1 MRDYQQ
7 LINRFSLIIHIRQSR
22 PVYQSDPKLQNI
34 MEYLVESDP
43 EAGVEDWA
51 RYFLKAL
58 IDTSKLQLL
67 FIVNATGSVNLYF
80 RIFRFFCQRLL
91 FAYLQPTCLQAAQ
104 IINNQF
110 KGYPNIHLHYPLE
123 DCFIIASEFAHKSAQ
138 LLKNFNFQS
147 NSKIHAYALNAL
159 RRIIKNQIADKIKL
173 QSVKLSDYGLLRS
186 LDKNRLEQILQA
198 EGIWGKSLVLH
209 LLTWQSF
216 KELFE
221 EFQPPTSSDGSHVYR
236 LPTTSL
242 NNQQLKQIAVR
253 YNQQLRRLDIHA
265 IPAND
270 LEIKQKLE
278 ACIQAARTCQNTSFV
293 PLGDDEVSVL
303 DSNPLEIVVDEERQN
318 ELLQVRNII
327 LQEFAALDFP
337 AQPCLRLWLGLG
349 INQSDFLSIFN
360 LKKQYQLAR
369 KFQGYLKPILAGLV
383 RFYLLDTSRS
393 TLTNK
398 EINQLASNNLNAL
411 KHYLITDSQ
420 EFFGQILEVVIN
432 ERLSAQEKRLLICQL
447 PELGE
452 LTEMTIVTQIKES
465 FKESVFRKLQVQL
478 SDFDSA
484 DRAITQFIGKWLH
497 QNQAHLY

>member
-1 MRDYQQ
+1 MRDYQE
-7 LINRFSLIIHIRQSR
+7 LINRFSLIIHIRQSS
-22 PVYQSDPKLQNI
+22 PVYQSDPKLKKI

-43 EAGVEDWA
+43 EARVEDWA
-51 RYFLKAL
+51 RYFLAAL

-67 FIVNATGSVNLYF
+67 FIFNAKNSATF
-80 RIFRFFCQRLL
+80 HFIIFRFFCQRLL

-110 KGYPNIHLHYPLE
+110 QGYPNIHLHYPLE
-123 DCFIIASEFAHKSAQ
+123 DCFIIASEFAHKSAK
-138 LLKNFNFQS
+138 LLKNFNFQP

-159 RRIIKNQIADKIKL
+159 RRIIKNQIADQIKL

-186 LDKNRLEQILQA
+186 LDKSRLEQILQA
-198 EGIWGKSLVLH
+198 DGIWGKSLELH

-221 EFQPPTSSDGSHVYR
+221 EFNPPTSSDGSHAHH

-242 NNQQLKQIAVR
+242 NNQQLKEIVTR
-253 YNQQLRRLDIHA
+253 YNQQLRRLEIQA
-265 IPAND
+265 IPANAQ
-270 LEIKQKLE
+270 EIKQKLE
-278 ACIQAARTCQNTSFV
+278 ACIQAARTCQNTTFV

-303 DSNPLEIVVDEERQN
+303 ESNPLEIVVDDERQN
-318 ELLQVRNII
+318 ELLKVRSII

-337 AQPCLRLWLGLG
+337 AQLCLRLWLGLG

-383 RFYLLDTSRS
+383 RFYLLDNSQT

-411 KHYLITDSQ
+411 KHYLISDSQ
-420 EFFGQILEVVIN
+420 EFFGQILEGVIN

-452 LTEMTIVTQIKES
+452 LTEMPIVTQIKES